1 MKLWKLLAA
10 LAVPLLAGR
19 PGDVQERNAKA
30 ITEASRILPALAE
43 LDSRQME
50 SLRCRCCG
58 AAGMD
63 AVFFEEAGGASGA
76 LEKAPDL
83 YQRATL
89 RPAQC
94 PCRRRTAQPAS
105 DRPGGRRGG
114 RLPRTGALL
123 RAGAASGISLRV
135 AGSAAELRASVAGG
149 AVGNFCEKRKMIR
162 RICRDVEIFFSPSP
176 APRKTAPTRLLT
188 MCPTFCANS
197 FYQETIR
204 TANKRENKSDAPRDA
219 P

>member
-50 SLRCRCCG
+50 PLLRRG
-58 AAGMD
+58 RHGRR
-63 AVFFEEAGGASGA
+63 FFEEAGGASGA